1 MEPMNQVKYNER
13 IRLKGSRLWGTKMKV
28 RSRQICP
35 RRTRAQSKYKNW
47 MACPPVMRSRKKAA
61 AFPMTM
67 YSMRLGTP
75 KPGCRMA
82 KRSMAL
88 FSFLKEAP
96 S

>member
-1 MEPMNQVKYNER
+1 MEPIKYMKYKDK
-13 IRLKGSRLWGTKMKV
+13 IRLKGCVLSGTKTKV
-28 RSRQICP
+28 SSRQICP
-35 RRTRAQSKYKNW
+35 RRTSPQSKYKNW
-47 MACPPVMRSRKKAA
+47 MARPLVMRSRKKAIT
-61 AFPMTM
+61 FPMTM

-75 KPGCRMA
+75 KFGCWSA